1 MGVVRQAESAA
12 LKAAGLTETGKKS
25 GTFKRELAAVFSQV
39 KLWAPGRGREGQN
52 MALLQYF
59 LLFLVV
65 VPEGLREGR
74 EGGVE
79 WGEKCVFA
87 SPIHSASSLMTGTF

>member
-39 KLWAPGRGREGQN
+39 SILSVRRGSEPGSFVFAPFCCESI
-52 MALLQYF
+52 
-59 LLFLVV
+59 V
-65 VPEGLREGR
+65 GLRATSWHNGRRAWQGAEAEGR
-74 EGGVE
+74 QEVFLEVGGA
-79 WGEKCVFA
+79 GCD
-87 SPIHSASSLMTGTF
+87 L